1 MNKTKLI
8 FLFWILILL
17 SKLSTS
23 QNITITRN
31 EPSTLAGGGEC
42 VVELTINKGS
52 LAGFAKLQEELPEGL
67 SATAIDTKSA
77 SFSFENK
84 KVKFIWMSLP
94 SDGQFKVSYKIKAD
108 ANASGT
114 KITTGNFYYI
124 EGNDTKKI
132 PIAATDITISSASL
146 ATNVPNN
153 SNSGNNT
160 NPSNTNTP
168 SKTPIDSPKVTPLTT
183 STTSTSGSTSTSTN
197 VVKAQTPPD
206 TSGSNTTSTNTP
218 VKSTTNTS
226 NTSDV
231 VKTSPQTTSNTTNVF
246 PPRIVAGI
254 VYKVQVGAF
263 ATDGADW
270 LKSKFNFTDP
280 ITTEQ
285 IDGLYKCVMG
295 TFSTYAEAKEYRNK
309 LRGTGDDGAFVVSYN
324 NGTRIPVSQ
333 ALQLTGQ
340 IWAFV
345 F

>member
-1 MNKTKLI
+1 MLQKKKLSMILYSQIMNKTKLI
-8 FLFWILILL
+8 LLLWILILL
-17 SKLSTS
+17 SKSGSS

-67 SATAIDTKSA
+67 SATTIETKSA

-114 KITTGNFYYI
+114 KTTTGNFYYI

-132 PIAATDITISSASL
+132 PIAGTDINISSASL

-153 SNSGNNT
+153 STSGNNT
-160 NPSNTNTP
+160 NPPNTNTP
-168 SKTPIDSPKVTPLTT
+168 SKTPNDTPKITPLT
-183 STTSTSGSTSTSTN
+183 TSTN

-206 TSGSNTTSTNTP
+206 SSGSSLAYSNTP
-218 VKSTTNTS
+218 IKSTTAT
-226 NTSDV
+226 TTKSDV
-231 VKTSPQTTSNTTNVF
+231 VKTSTQTTSNTPNVF
-246 PPRIVAGI
+246 PPRIVPGI
-254 VYKVQVGAF
+254 VYKIQVGAF
-263 ATDGADW
+263 AINGADW

-285 IDGLYKCVMG
+285 IDGMYKCVMG
-295 TFSTYAEAKEYRNK
+295 SFSTYAEAKEYRNK
-309 LRGTGDDGAFVVSYN
+309 LRSTGDDGAFVVSYN

-333 ALQLTGQ
+333 ALQLTG
-340 IWAFV
+340 
-345 F
+345 